1 MEFLFIGDSITRGN
15 LGASFVNRF
24 KQGCHRC
31 KITNL
36 GREGDTM
43 ESVLQRLIIHLANE
57 NKYDAIIL
65 QGGCNDILLPS
76 FKQKGPT
83 FRFAYRQKL
92 KRGLKPAEHT
102 SDFYDILK
110 SYIKKIRDL
119 YTGKIILLTMGC
131 IGENPGT
138 QLNRQ
143 RKSYNKII
151 RKIAEEENILLADTE
166 TKFDIANRRNKTS
179 YCLHNFWAVT
189 LTDRL
194 VSFLLGGP
202 DMLSRRRNLN
212 LTIDGVHLNNTGAKI
227 FSDSIKEIL
236 CD

>member
-15 LGASFVNRF
+15 LGASFVNLF

-36 GREGDTM
+36 GRDGDTM
-43 ESVLQRLIIHLANE
+43 ESVLQRLITHLSTDNR
-57 NKYDAIIL
+57 YDAIIL

-76 FKQKGPT
+76 FKQKGLS
-83 FRFAYRQKL
+83 FRFAYRRQL
-92 KRGLKPAEHT
+92 KRGLRPAEHT
-102 SDFYDILK
+102 NDFYAILK
-110 SYIKKIRDL
+110 SYLKRIREL
-119 YTGKIILLTMGC
+119 YAGKIILLTMGC

-151 RKIAEEENILLADTE
+151 RKIAGEENILIADTE
-166 TKFDIANRRNKTS
+166 TRFDIANRRNNTS
-179 YCLHNFWAVT
+179 YCLQNFWAVT
-189 LTDRL
+189 LTDRFI
-194 VSFLLGGP
+194 SFLHRGP

-227 FSDSIKEIL
+227 FSDSIKEL
-236 CD
+236 LRD